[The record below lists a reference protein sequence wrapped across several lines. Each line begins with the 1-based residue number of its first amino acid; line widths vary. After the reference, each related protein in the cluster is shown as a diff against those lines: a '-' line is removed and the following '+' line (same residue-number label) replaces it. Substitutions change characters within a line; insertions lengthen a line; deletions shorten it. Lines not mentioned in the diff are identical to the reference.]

1 MKVLGLLGGNY
12 SEAEVYSQITS
23 FDNADQCRQVF
34 KALNERN
41 MIEKIDPIPLEF
53 KNYDSTKLESLNKH
67 FRRTVSRYSD
77 TGTNSWQPVLAMHAS
92 CILLYGAAEL
102 VIPLALNLAS
112 VAAGRILVLA
122 DPVAQCDIARSRHL
136 SAADLGRHPAE
147 VIARQLDGAGLPTA
161 VTAVGAAPSSVIEWQ
176 QLLREC
182 DLVISACSKPV
193 IFNPAYESLNK
204 AVLAA
209 NVMWLPLAVVDNTE
223 IQMGPAIIPSET
235 ACYKCYE
242 YRFQSNVGHVDSYKA
257 FADTVNAMKEVE
269 NFGVLPPFAEIA
281 ANYATVEA
289 VRMLAPDMTPICA
302 GKLLTVN
309 VEDLSSERHPVL
321 RVPRCPHCNAHAERV
336 PERVWA

>member
-1 MKVLGLLGGNY
+1 MKVLGLLDGTY
-12 SEAEVYSQITS
+12 SEAEVHAQIAA
-23 FDNADQCRQVF
+23 FDNAIQCRQVF

-41 MIEKIDPIPLEF
+41 MIEKVDPVPPELQ
-53 KNYDSTKLESLNKH
+53 NYDSDKLESLNKH

-77 TGTNSWQPVLAMHAS
+77 AGSTSWQPLLAMQKS

-112 VAAGRILVLA
+112 VATGRILVLA
-122 DPVAQCDIARSRHL
+122 EPVTRRDIGRSRHL
-136 SAADLGRHPAE
+136 HADDLGRHPAD
-147 VIARQLDGAGLPTA
+147 VIATQLTASGLPTS
-161 VTAVGAAPSSVIEWQ
+161 VTAVAGHPASVLEWQ
-176 QLLREC
+176 QLLRDC
-182 DLVISACSKPV
+182 ALVISACSKPV
-193 IFNPAYESLNK
+193 IFNPAYESMNK

-223 IQMGPAIIPSET
+223 IQMGPAVIPHET

-257 FADTVNAMKEVE
+257 FVDAVNAMKEVE
-269 NFGVLPPFAEIA
+269 DFGVLPPFAEIA
-281 ANYATVEA
+281 ANYATIEA
-289 VRMLAPDMTPICA
+289 VRLLAPDMTPISA

-309 VEDLSSERHPVL
+309 IDDLSSERHPVL

>member
-1 MKVLGLLGGNY
+1 
-12 SEAEVYSQITS
+12 
-23 FDNADQCRQVF
+23 
-34 KALNERN
+34 
-41 MIEKIDPIPLEF
+41 MIEKVDPIPNEL
-53 KNYDSTKLESLNKH
+53 KNHDRDKLESLNKH

-77 TGTNSWQPVLAMHAS
+77 AGSNSWQPVLAMHAS
-92 CILLYGAAEL
+92 CVLLYGAAEL

-112 VAAGRILVLA
+112 VGTGRMLVLA
-122 DPVAQCDIARSRHL
+122 EPVTRRDIGRSRHL
-136 SAADLGRHPAE
+136 SAADLGRHPAD
-147 VIARQLDGAGLPTA
+147 VIATQLAGAGQPA
-161 VTAVGAAPSSVIEWQ
+161 SVTAVGADPSSVLEWQ

-182 DLVISACSKPV
+182 SLVISACSKPV
-193 IFNPAYESLNK
+193 IFNAAYESLNK

-223 IQMGPAIIPSET
+223 IQMGPAVIPNET

-257 FADTVNAMKEVE
+257 FADTVNAMKETE

-309 VEDLSSERHPVL
+309 VEDLSAERHPVL
-321 RVPRCPHCNAHAERV
+321 RVPRCPHCNAHAGRV

>member
-1 MKVLGLLGGNY
+1 MKVLGLLDGNN
-12 SEAEVYSQITS
+12 SEAEVHSRINA

-34 KALNERN
+34 KALNDRN
-41 MIEKIDPIPLEF
+41 MVEKIDPVPPELKHHDI
-53 KNYDSTKLESLNKH
+53 DKLESLNKH

-77 TGTNSWQPVLAMHAS
+77 AGSSSWQPLLAMHGS

-102 VIPLALNLAS
+102 LIPLALNLAS
-112 VAAGRILVLA
+112 VATGRILVLA
-122 DPVAQCDIARSRHL
+122 EPVTARDIGRSRHL
-136 SAADLGRHPAE
+136 GAADLGRHPAE
-147 VIARQLDGAGLPTA
+147 VIAAQLDRAGLPA
-161 VTAVGAAPSSVIEWQ
+161 GVTAVGAEPSSVLEWR

-182 DLVISACSKPV
+182 GLVISACSKPV
-193 IFNPAYESLNK
+193 IFNPAYEMLNK

-223 IQMGPAIIPSET
+223 IQMGPAVIPNET

-257 FADTVNAMKEVE
+257 FADTVNAMKETE

-309 VEDLSSERHPVL
+309 IEDLSSERHPVL